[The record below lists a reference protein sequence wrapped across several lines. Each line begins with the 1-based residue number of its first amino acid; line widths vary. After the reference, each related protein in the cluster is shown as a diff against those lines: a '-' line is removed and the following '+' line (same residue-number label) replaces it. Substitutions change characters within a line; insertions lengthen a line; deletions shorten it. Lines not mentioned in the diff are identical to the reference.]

1 MEAWNLRNNTNIKNP
16 RVDGVSSWCIGIV
29 GSWCGSGR
37 FFKKSCS
44 DHATTIPSQLSLGSI
59 VACHFPSEI
68 QDEFKYPQGKR
79 AGKKPL
85 GLIDWERTASSSY
98 SSPLSKSPEL
108 VDNNLW
114 GVPLPSIVFPFE
126 SSKMKLSSK
135 ELLTNKK
142 QTKKRTVD
150 LWCLSLPAL
159 GLIPVLCSKAHQG

>member
-59 VACHFPSEI
+59 VACHLPSEI

-126 SSKMKLSSK
+126 SSRMKLSSK

-142 QTKKRTVD
+142 QTKKGQ
-150 LWCLSLPAL
+150 WICGA
-159 GLIPVLCSKAHQG
+159 